1 MTNPSST
8 PLYKFVQG
16 LGDQTQIHEINVLA
30 NLGYRVVS
38 MVYNE
43 SETGSNHQVLVLMG
57 LASITK

>member
-1 MTNPSST
+1 MTNSST
-8 PLYKFVQG
+8 PLYQFVHG
-16 LGDQTQIHEINVLA
+16 LGDDTQINEINRLA

-43 SETGSNHQVLVLMG
+43 SEIGSNRQILVLMG